1 MRRLLMGLAVAALMA
16 AVMAVMA
23 APAMAMDFDKK
34 DHRDFDKKD
43 HRDFD
48 KKDHRD
54 FDHDDDVVFVFKD
67 DFDHDFDHD
76 FEDFEDFDFDNEN
89 DLESGPVEQD
99 FRVVNFG
106 DYANQCVPAIQFG
119 NTGNFNNA
127 PSFAQFGSGGG
138 FVDDRHDGFRN
149 DGFRN
154 DGFFNHGGID
164 DFEPGGID
172 FAFDPNLAVDCSNT
186 IQQSSAANS
195 YWDGYSD
202 GYWAS

>member
-67 DFDHDFDHD
+67 DFDHDFDN
-76 FEDFEDFDFDNEN
+76 DFDNEN
-89 DLESGPVEQD
+89 ELESGPVEQD

-106 DYANQCVPAIQFG
+106 DYANQCVPALQFG
-119 NTGNFNNA
+119 NSGNFNNA

-149 DGFRN
+149 D
-154 DGFFNHGGID
+154 
-164 DFEPGGID
+164 
-172 FAFDPNLAVDCSNT
+172 
-186 IQQSSAANS
+186 
-195 YWDGYSD
+195 
-202 GYWAS
+202 

>member
-16 AVMAVMA
+16 ALMAVMA
-23 APAMAMDFDKK
+23 APALAMDFDKKDHDFKK

-48 KKDHRD
+48 KKDHDDD
-54 FDHDDDVVFVFKD
+54 FFFFKDHDDDFNRF
-67 DFDHDFDHD
+67 HDFD
-76 FEDFEDFDFDNEN
+76 DFDFDNEN
-89 DLESGPVEQD
+89 ELESGPVEQD

-127 PSFAQFGSGGG
+127 PSFAQFGSGG
-138 FVDDRHDGFRN
+138 FVDGRHHGF
-149 DGFRN
+149 N
-154 DGFFNHGGID
+154 DGFFNDGFFHHGGFGG

-172 FAFDPNLAVDCSNT
+172 FAFDPSLAVDCSNL
-186 IQQSSAANS
+186 IQQSSAASS
-195 YWDGYSD
+195 YWDGYWD
-202 GYWAS
+202 GYSAW